1 MLPSGAGYRAWAVNW
16 INTPTA
22 GTGTWRS
29 GTGCHIRIRPPD
41 SVQKAR
47 LPAFLDGSTAR
58 DEHALSQVHATLLMV
73 AITIILALLIL
84 IMVLGMIPSW
94 SWANPSDS
102 DPLPPIII
110 IGIDHTSAK
119 TGSVTYASRVFLLNN
134 GSTVYTNND
143 LMADFYRIDGSCHS
157 LDPERLP
164 PHQIESLPGE
174 IHQGR
179 GCRSRYWNPGE
190 IMEVDLKDGKITP
203 GTNVTVKVI
212 DKRTKK
218 VISTHTVVAWLN
230 RP

>member
-1 MLPSGAGYRAWAVNW
+1 MLPSGAGYRAWAASW
-16 INTPTA
+16 TSTPTA

-58 DEHALSQVHATLLMV
+58 DEHALSQVHATILMV

-143 LMADFYRIDGSCHS
+143 LMADFYRDRWKLATVSTLNGYLLIKSNHYQV
-157 LDPERLP
+157 RF
-164 PHQIESLPGE
+164 IKGE
-174 IHQGR
+174 

-218 VISTHTVVAWLN
+218 VISTHTVVA
-230 RP
+230 